1 MAADGSVVYEID
13 IKTAKAQNKLE
24 KATIAVEK
32 QTAKVNKLAE
42 AYDNALNGKAGSSAT
57 DKRTAALEKQLD
69 KQKNAL
75 SDYYRERAE
84 IEESTNAD
92 LTKAEN
98 ELQVDNVL
106 EIEQTQLATLEE
118 RYSAKLEALKNIEQ
132 QLEKAIGERESE
144 SAEEA
149 ERLRVELEGAR
160 NELERLEIAAG
171 EAGQQLEDAAVAPDR
186 MQEGLEAAKK
196 SIDKFG
202 ERLNRLARRVFVF
215 TVIGAALR
223 GMKSYIGDALGAN
236 EEFSKSLAQL
246 KGTLRTAFQPVLD
259 FVIPVLQSLINVL
272 NTAVSYIARF
282 TSWIFGTTVDASR
295 AAAEALYD
303 QANATAAAGGAAEK
317 AKRHMSGLDEMNTWQ
332 SDSGGGSSGGSSSAD
347 VDFSAIDKIKSEI
360 SDLDV
365 YIAGALFAL
374 GAILAFTGVSIPLG
388 IALMLAGAMQIA
400 SALGLDWDTM
410 PDNIKTALTN
420 VMMILGPALLVIGAI
435 LAFSGAN
442 IPLGIA
448 LMLGGA
454 AGLATVTALNWNAI
468 KDKLTGEMAKYWGIL
483 FGGLFVVGLL
493 LTFAGALPLGIALM
507 IAGAAGL
514 VTVTALNWNALLD
527 KFKEVWR
534 NITNW
539 FNSKIK
545 PKFTVKYWQEKF
557 DTIGEGF
564 KEGIKNGV
572 NAAIDLLNKFVRWI
586 NEKLEIKIGNGAI
599 AKALDIEPKTYKL
612 IQFSEIPRLA
622 QGAVIPQNREF
633 LAVLG
638 DQKYGRNLEAPESLI
653 RQIVREESGRGNGGS
668 GSYYEFV
675 AKLNSKTLFDEVIEQ
690 AKIKKRVTGKNP
702 FALGGT

>member
-42 AYDNALNGKAGSSAT
+42 AYDNALNGKAGSNAT

-84 IEESTNAD
+84 IEESTNAV
-92 LTKAEN
+92 LEKAKTKS
-98 ELQVDNVL
+98 QVDNVL
-106 EIEQTQLATLEE
+106 GIEQTELAALEE
-118 RYSAKLEALKNIEQ
+118 RYSAELEALKNIEQ

-171 EAGQQLEDAAVAPDR
+171 EAKQQLEDAAVTPNR

-272 NTAVSYIARF
+272 NTAMSYIARF

-317 AKRHMSGLDEMNTWQ
+317 AKRQMSGLDEMNTWQ
-332 SDSGGGSSGGSSSAD
+332 SDSGGGSIGGGSSAD
-347 VDFSAIDKIKSEI
+347 VDFSGQIKREV
-360 SDLDV
+360 SDLEV
-365 YIAGALFAL
+365 FIGGALLAL
-374 GAILAFTGVSIPLG
+374 GAILAFSGVSIPLG
-388 IALMLAGAMQIA
+388 IALMLMGAME
-400 SALGLDWDTM
+400 
-410 PDNIKTALTN
+410 
-420 VMMILGPALLVIGAI
+420 
-435 LAFSGAN
+435 LAQA
-442 IPLGIA
+442 
-448 LMLGGA
+448 
-454 AGLATVTALNWNAI
+454 VALNWNGI
-468 KDKLTGEMAKYWGIL
+468 RDRLTGEMAKYWGIL

-612 IQFSEIPRLA
+612 IQFPEIPRLA

-653 RQIVREESGRGNGGS
+653 RQIVREESGRGNGGN

-702 FALGGT
+702 FALGGA